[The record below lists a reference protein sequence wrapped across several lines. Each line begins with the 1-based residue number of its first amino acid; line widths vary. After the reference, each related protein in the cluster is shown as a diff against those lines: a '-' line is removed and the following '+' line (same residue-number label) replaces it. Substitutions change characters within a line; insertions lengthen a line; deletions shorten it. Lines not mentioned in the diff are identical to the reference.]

1 MRITEV
7 ETAIRSA
14 LQPDSLLVMDE
25 SHLHRGHA
33 GARQYGQSHYKVV
46 AVSDVFEGKSRV
58 ERQRLIHAALG
69 SAVGDSIHALSMTL
83 LTPEQAA
90 AASI

>member
-14 LQPDSLLVMDE
+14 LQPLSLLVMDE

-33 GARQYGQSHYKVV
+33 GARPYGQSHYKVV
-46 AVSDVFEGKSRV
+46 AVSTAFEEKSRV
-58 ERQRLIHAALG
+58 ERQRLVHAALG
-69 SAVGDSIHALSMTL
+69 DAVGDSIHALSMTL
-83 LTPEQAA
+83 LTPDQQA
-90 AASI
+90 